1 MKARQAAAAD
11 GGKAFALRTLPHN
24 RDAEKA
30 VLGAIFADNRAYE
43 KVSGVLRADH
53 FAVVHHG
60 LIFAAVVALIG
71 RGQVA
76 DPITLKQYFEQ
87 DETLAEIGGP
97 AYLSELA
104 NSATTPINAGQ
115 YGELIADLCAK
126 RLLIKAGENLIAT
139 AYDADVEATA
149 ADILRGHTEDLG
161 RVASECPTG
170 GARLSRALFW
180 PDLEKL
186 PRPEYLVKGVLD
198 AGCLSE
204 IFGPTGCGKSF
215 LATDL
220 GLHIAAGRDWYGR
233 KVRQAGVLYVN
244 AEGGAAIVNRL
255 DAFRRH
261 HGIDL
266 AGIPFAV
273 VIEPTTL
280 LDPAGVNQVIAD
292 AARVPGLGLVE
303 IDTAA
308 RVMPGGDE
316 GAESMSSFVAACDR
330 IRAVTGAAV
339 NVIHHTG
346 KDTSKGSRGSTV
358 LPFGAD
364 TVIEVTRDATTNIAS
379 ARLNKQR
386 DGAIGPLLNFT
397 LKVIEVGVDV
407 DGDTITSCVI
417 EYTDRKPA
425 KTTTPTQ
432 RRAMEVLHN
441 VLIDQGKPAPD
452 ANHYPAGARVA
463 DVTVWREC
471 LFKAGVLDKDA
482 SNPRQ
487 PFKRLRDG
495 MIERGLIGEWDGLV
509 WAVKEK

>member
-1 MKARQAAAAD
+1 MSATD
-11 GGKAFALRTLPHN
+11 PDNLTPALRMLPHSI
-24 RDAEKA
+24 DAEKA
-30 VLGAIFADNRAYE
+30 LLGAIFADNHTFE
-43 KVSGVLRADH
+43 KVSGFLRVEH

-60 LIFAAVVALIG
+60 RIFEVAAALIE

-76 DPITLKQYFEQ
+76 DPVTLKRYFEQ
-87 DETLAEIGGP
+87 DETMAEIGGP

-104 NSATTPINAGQ
+104 NSATTVINAGQ
-115 YGELIADLCAK
+115 YGEMIADLYG
-126 RLLIKAGENLIAT
+126 RRILIQTGEDLIAK

-149 ADILRGHTEDLG
+149 ADILREHTEGLG
-161 RVASECPTG
+161 RVASECPSG
-170 GARLSRALFW
+170 NAKSSRAMFW
-180 PDLEKL
+180 SDLQKL

-220 GLHIAAGRDWYGR
+220 GLHIAAGRDWNGR

-244 AEGGAAIVNRL
+244 AEGGAGIVNRL
-255 DAFRRH
+255 DAFQRY
-261 HGIDL
+261 HGMALD
-266 AGIPFAV
+266 GIPFAV
-273 VIEPTTL
+273 VIEPTSL

-292 AARVPGLGLVE
+292 AAKVPDLGLVE

-316 GAESMSSFVAACDR
+316 GAETMSSFVAACDS
-330 IRAVTGAAV
+330 IRAATGAAV

-346 KDTSKGSRGSTV
+346 KDTSRGSRGSTV

-364 TVIEVTRDATTNIAS
+364 TVIEVTRDATTKIAS
-379 ARLNKQR
+379 ARLTKQR
-386 DGAIGPLLNFT
+386 DGAVGPLLNFD
-397 LKVIEVGVDV
+397 LKIIEVGTDA
-407 DGDTITSCVI
+407 DGDTLTSCVI
-417 EYTDRKPA
+417 EPTDRTPA
-425 KTTTPTQ
+425 KSTTPTQ

-441 VLIDQGKPAPD
+441 TLIEHGTSAPD
-452 ANHYPAGARVA
+452 AKHYPAGARVA
-463 DVTVWREC
+463 DVTTWRDS
-471 LFKAGVLDKDA
+471 LFKAGVLDPEA

-495 MIERGLIGEWDGLV
+495 MIDRGLIGEWDGLV
-509 WAVKEK
+509 WAVRDK

>member
-1 MKARQAAAAD
+1 MKAQHTDAGVAD
-11 GGKAFALRTLPHN
+11 KALALRTLPHN
-24 RDAEKA
+24 PDAEKA

-43 KVSGVLRADH
+43 KLSGFLRPDH
-53 FAVVHHG
+53 FALTHHG
-60 LIFAAVVALIG
+60 SIFAAVAALIE

-104 NSATTPINAGQ
+104 NSATTVINAGQ
-115 YGELIADLCAK
+115 YGELIADLYG
-126 RLLIKAGENLIAT
+126 RRTLIQTGEDLIAK
-139 AYDADVEATA
+139 AYDADVAVTS
-149 ADILRGHTEDLG
+149 ADILQEHMEGLG
-161 RVASECPTG
+161 RVAPECLA
-170 GARLSRALFW
+170 GAAQPSRALFW
-180 PDLEKL
+180 SDLEKL
-186 PRPEYLVKGVLD
+186 PRSEYLVKGVLD

-204 IFGPTGCGKSF
+204 IFGPTSCGKSF

-220 GLHIAAGRDWYGR
+220 GLHIALGWDWNGR

-244 AEGGAAIVNRL
+244 AEGGTAIITRL
-255 DAFRRH
+255 DAFQRH
-261 HGIDL
+261 HNVDL
-266 AGIPFAV
+266 AEIPFAV

-292 AARVPGLGLVE
+292 AAKVPGLGLVE

-316 GAESMSSFVAACDR
+316 GAEAMSAFVAACDR
-330 IRAVTGAAV
+330 IRAETGAAV

-364 TVIEVTRDATTNIAS
+364 TVIEVTRDTTTNIAS

-397 LKVIEVGVDV
+397 LKVIEVGTDV

-432 RRAMEVLHN
+432 RRAIEVLHN
-441 VLIDQGKPAPD
+441 VLIEQGKPAPD
-452 ANHYPAGARVA
+452 AKHYPAGARVA
-463 DVTVWREC
+463 DVATWRDS

-509 WAVKEK
+509 WAVSN